1 MTTEQSKHPLYIP
14 YAGYTLLELPL
25 LNKGSAFTEEE
36 RSTFNLHGLIPHI
49 IESIEE
55 QSQRSYQQYSSFND
69 AINKHIYLRNI
80 QDTNETLFYHL
91 IENHLSE
98 MMPIIYTPTVGEAC
112 QRFSDIYRR
121 HRGIFISYPDRE
133 HIDDILQNVSKK
145 NVKVIVITDGERI
158 LGLGDQGIGGMGIPI
173 GKLSL
178 YTACGGISPAYTLPI
193 TIDVGTNNQQ
203 LLNDPIYMGWR
214 QPRITGDEYY
224 AFIDQVINA
233 IKHRWPKALIQFED
247 FAQNNAM
254 PILQTY
260 RNKICCF
267 NDDIQGT
274 AAVSVGSLIAASR
287 AAGKQLKDQVVAFL
301 GAGSAGCGIAE
312 QIVAQMVAE
321 GLTDTEAR
329 ARVYMVDRFGLI
341 TENQPN
347 LRDFQRKLAQRADVI
362 ADWAD
367 MGEVISLL
375 DVVRNAQPSVL
386 IGVSGQPG
394 LFTEEIIKT
403 MHAHCERPIVMPLS
417 NPTSQVEAVPADIIQ
432 WTEGKALIATG
443 SPFAPV
449 NYHGKIYE
457 ISQCN
462 NSYIFP
468 GIGLGVIACGAT
480 RITDSMLMAS
490 SNALADCSPMLIDP
504 EADLLPSIDEI
515 QKVSK
520 IIAFKV
526 AKAAM
531 EAEVAPLINDEL
543 LQKCIE
549 ENFWKPEYRR
559 YKRIPF

>member
-1 MTTEQSKHPLYIP
+1 
-14 YAGYTLLELPL
+14 
-25 LNKGSAFTEEE
+25 
-36 RSTFNLHGLIPHI
+36 
-49 IESIEE
+49 
-55 QSQRSYQQYSSFND
+55 
-69 AINKHIYLRNI
+69 
-80 QDTNETLFYHL
+80 
-91 IENHLSE
+91 
-98 MMPIIYTPTVGEAC
+98 
-112 QRFSDIYRR
+112 
-121 HRGIFISYPDRE
+121 
-133 HIDDILQNVSKK
+133 
-145 NVKVIVITDGERI
+145 
-158 LGLGDQGIGGMGIPI
+158 MGIPI

-233 IKHRWPKALIQFED
+233 IKRRWPKALIQFED

-287 AAGKQLKDQVVAFL
+287 AAGKQLKDQVVAFT

-403 MHAHCERPIVMPLS
+403 MHAHCDRQL
-417 NPTSQVEAVPADIIQ
+417 
-432 WTEGKALIATG
+432 
-443 SPFAPV
+443 
-449 NYHGKIYE
+449 
-457 ISQCN
+457 
-462 NSYIFP
+462 
-468 GIGLGVIACGAT
+468 
-480 RITDSMLMAS
+480 
-490 SNALADCSPMLIDP
+490 
-504 EADLLPSIDEI
+504 
-515 QKVSK
+515 
-520 IIAFKV
+520 
-526 AKAAM
+526 
-531 EAEVAPLINDEL
+531 
-543 LQKCIE
+543 
-549 ENFWKPEYRR
+549 
-559 YKRIPF
+559 